1 MSMEGLF
8 SSGKKRSPLAERMRP
23 RALDDFLGQE
33 HLVGPDR
40 VLRVMIEKG
49 EVRSII
55 FWGPPG
61 TGKTTLGTIIART
74 YEAEFHQFSATRS
87 SIKEIQAVMTRS
99 QTKFEAYGERDLI
112 FVDEIHRFNKA
123 QQAAFLPYV
132 EEGSIILIGATTENP
147 SFEVINPLLS
157 RSQVF
162 VLKPLE
168 QKHIVQILRN
178 GLNDKNQGLA
188 DLNKSVAEDG
198 LNFIAEICDGDAR
211 RALNLLELSAHISQS
226 NEIDLADVQEA
237 LQQRATQYDK
247 SGEEHYNI
255 ISALHKSVRNSEP
268 DAALYWL
275 ARMLASGEDPLYI
288 ARRVVRMATEDIGLA
303 DPNALQIALAAKDA
317 YDFLGS
323 PEGELAIAQAV
334 VYVATAPKSNSVYLG
349 FKAAKQ
355 DVKKSR
361 NEPVPLHIRNAVTG
375 LMQELEYGKDYQYAH
390 DHENAIT
397 DMNCLPDN
405 LSDREY
411 YRPTERGFEAEI
423 QARIDAWDQLRK
435 ELMSS
440 TLAESDRDNA

>member
-1 MSMEGLF
+1 MTMGMDGLF
-8 SSGKKRSPLAERMRP
+8 SSGKRKAPLAERMRP
-23 RALDDFLGQE
+23 QGLDDFVGQE
-33 HLVGPDR
+33 HLVGKDR

-49 EVRSII
+49 EVRSIV

-61 TGKTTLGTIIART
+61 TGKTTLGSIIAHT
-74 YEAEFHQFSATRS
+74 YGAEFHQFSATRS
-87 SIKEIQAVMTRS
+87 SIKEIQTVMSRS
-99 QTKFEAYGERDLI
+99 RSKFKAYGDRDLI

-162 VLKPLE
+162 VLKPLAKE
-168 QKHIVQILRN
+168 SIVQIVENALGDSQR
-178 GLNDKNQGLA
+178 GLGELSKSLA
-188 DLNKSVAEDG
+188 ADALS
-198 LNFIAEICDGDAR
+198 FIAEVCDGDAR
-211 RALNLLELSAHISQS
+211 RALNLLELTAHIAQS
-226 NEIDLADVQEA
+226 DELSLDDVQES
-237 LQQRATQYDK
+237 LQQKAVQYDK

-275 ARMLASGEDPLYI
+275 ARMLAAGEDPLYI
-288 ARRVVRMATEDIGLA
+288 ARRVIRMAVEDIGLA
-303 DPNALQIALAAKDA
+303 DPQALEITLAAKEA

-334 VYVATAPKSNSVYLG
+334 VYVATAPKSNAVYLG
-349 FKAAKQ
+349 FKAAKHE
-355 DVKKSR
+355 VEVSR

-375 LMQELEYGKDYQYAH
+375 LMRDLDYGKDYQYSH
-390 DHENAIT
+390 DHDDAVT

-405 LSDREY
+405 LKEKIFY
-411 YRPTERGFEAEI
+411 KPTERGFELEI
-423 QARIDAWDQLRK
+423 KARLAQWEQLRN
-435 ELMSS
+435 ELDSK
-440 TLAESDRDNA
+440 R